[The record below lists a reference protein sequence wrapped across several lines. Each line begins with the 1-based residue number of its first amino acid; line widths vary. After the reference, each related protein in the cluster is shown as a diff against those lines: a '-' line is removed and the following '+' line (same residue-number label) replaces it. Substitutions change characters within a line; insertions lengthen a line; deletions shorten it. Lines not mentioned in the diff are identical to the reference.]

1 MPLAREELQARVSL
15 RLSGEPQEA
24 WPDVWTSGEI
34 AERPHPEGRSA
45 HHVVRGG
52 SDGDL
57 DRWLPDPYRDDL
69 SLVIE
74 TSRGLILLCGC
85 CHAGLLNTLEHVE
98 RVFGRPIVAIAGG
111 THLANVTAQHLQ
123 RVSDALAAKESLK
136 RVYLNHCSGQAAYVG
151 LLLSLGLHVV
161 QTCPAGLELDLEG
174 LL

>member
-1 MPLAREELQARVSL
+1 V
-15 RLSGEPQEA
+15 
-24 WPDVWTSGEI
+24 
-34 AERPHPEGRSA
+34 ERPHVEGHSV
-45 HHVVRGG
+45 HHVVRSG
-52 SDGDL
+52 SDDGP

-69 SLVIE
+69 SLVVE
-74 TSRGLILLCGC
+74 TSRGFILLCGC
-85 CHAGLLNTLEHVE
+85 CHAGLLNTVEHVD
-98 RVFGRPIVAIAGG
+98 RAFSRPIVAIAGG
-111 THLANVTAQHLQ
+111 THLVNVTARHLQ